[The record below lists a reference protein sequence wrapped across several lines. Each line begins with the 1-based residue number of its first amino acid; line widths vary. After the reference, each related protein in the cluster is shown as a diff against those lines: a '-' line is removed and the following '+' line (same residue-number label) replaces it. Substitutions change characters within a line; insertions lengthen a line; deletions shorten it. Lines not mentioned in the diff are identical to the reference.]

1 MMRVY
6 ILSIGIFV
14 ACVVPARTLLAAP
27 VTPSGF
33 QIQTV
38 AAGLTVP
45 TTLAFAPDGR
55 IFVAQ
60 KNGIVRIIKNNQLLS
75 TPVVALTD
83 INDYGDRGLVG
94 IALDPNFAQNGYMYL
109 AYTYENSPGQNYT
122 GNKTGRIVRLTV
134 VGDTASLQT
143 KVVILGTVGGDS
155 ARPSCRN
162 FATTSNCIPSDSNT
176 HSMGALRFGPDGKLY
191 AALGDGAGYLSVD
204 PLALDAQDLNSLG
217 GKIVRI
223 NTDGTAPADNPFY
236 DGNANS
242 NRSKVWSLGHRNTF
256 RFSFR
261 PSDNKMFFGD
271 VGWATWEEVN
281 VGARGANYGWPC
293 REGFVRT
300 TYNCTPSSHATDPIY
315 VFDHSSGT
323 GSVMGGVF
331 APASTYPTYAGNYI
345 FGDYSNNNIKRMVLG
360 ANDTVLLVENFTSGD
375 AGGPSDFVIGPDNLL
390 YYVAL
395 NAGEIR
401 KIVYTSANRP
411 PSAVLQAAP
420 QSGAVPLIVH
430 FSAEQSSDP
439 DGNPLTYR
447 WQFGDGQTATG
458 VAVDHTYAANGTYN
472 ATLTVTD
479 SAGASAGA
487 GTTIAVGQITSDAK
501 PRLTATTIAPSP
513 VVVGRQE
520 TLTASVRNDGAAN
533 PFIVDIEIYDSAQ
546 RQIAQRVYDN
556 QTIAT
561 GATANYALS
570 WLPPTIGV
578 YTVKIGLFKA
588 GWAGLYEWKD
598 AALSVTVE
606 NRAPTTTPAFT
617 QSASLAPVSPVVGGM
632 ASITTSIANS
642 GKAGNA
648 LIDIEVYKNGIKV
661 GQQFFDNQSFAAGET
676 KQFTYT
682 YPVDSGG
689 TYMVSIG
696 IFQPGWAGLYAWF
709 DGVKTFSV
717 TPQTVRIYENGLAP
731 GWENWSWGSTQNF
744 SDTSLLAPGSSKTLS
759 VTYTAPWGG
768 LYLHTAPLQTAGLAA
783 ISFSVAGKSGGG
795 QKIQARMYDANGA
808 ALPPKDI
815 TPYIGSIA
823 ANTFKRVT
831 IPLGDLLAANTTI
844 TGLLLQ
850 DMSGSAGSTINLA
863 GIAFVP

>member
-38 AAGLTVP
+38 VAGLTVP

-430 FSAEQSSDP
+430 FSA
-439 DGNPLTYR
+439 
-447 WQFGDGQTATG
+447 
-458 VAVDHTYAANGTYN
+458 
-472 ATLTVTD
+472 
-479 SAGASAGA
+479 
-487 GTTIAVGQITSDAK
+487 
-501 PRLTATTIAPSP
+501 
-513 VVVGRQE
+513 
-520 TLTASVRNDGAAN
+520 
-533 PFIVDIEIYDSAQ
+533 
-546 RQIAQRVYDN
+546 
-556 QTIAT
+556 
-561 GATANYALS
+561 
-570 WLPPTIGV
+570 
-578 YTVKIGLFKA
+578 
-588 GWAGLYEWKD
+588 
-598 AALSVTVE
+598 
-606 NRAPTTTPAFT
+606 
-617 QSASLAPVSPVVGGM
+617 
-632 ASITTSIANS
+632 
-642 GKAGNA
+642 
-648 LIDIEVYKNGIKV
+648 
-661 GQQFFDNQSFAAGET
+661 
-676 KQFTYT
+676 
-682 YPVDSGG
+682 
-689 TYMVSIG
+689 
-696 IFQPGWAGLYAWF
+696 
-709 DGVKTFSV
+709 
-717 TPQTVRIYENGLAP
+717 
-731 GWENWSWGSTQNF
+731 
-744 SDTSLLAPGSSKTLS
+744 
-759 VTYTAPWGG
+759 
-768 LYLHTAPLQTAGLAA
+768 
-783 ISFSVAGKSGGG
+783 
-795 QKIQARMYDANGA
+795 
-808 ALPPKDI
+808 
-815 TPYIGSIA
+815 
-823 ANTFKRVT
+823 
-831 IPLGDLLAANTTI
+831 
-844 TGLLLQ
+844 
-850 DMSGSAGSTINLA
+850 
-863 GIAFVP
+863 